1 MSDAAGSSRERR
13 IGILTTDTDLVVKSW
28 DAGLQLMTGM
38 PADRA
43 LGRRIEEII
52 PDLAA
57 RVPYSLLREPLVSG
71 TVQVLAPAL
80 HKFLIP
86 CPPLEPSQEFDRMQQ
101 RVVVGALRDEER
113 AVGLVVTVEDV
124 TARLER
130 ERQLARTLAG
140 GTPADR
146 VLAVRELADMGPTDG
161 LGPIQL
167 ALGDQDWQV
176 RRSAV
181 SAVATQPDQP
191 LVDALI
197 TALRDGHR
205 DFSLLS
211 SALQLL
217 TLTGVDI
224 TDALVGLM
232 QNPDVD
238 LRIQV
243 ALALGTQRRPEAL
256 NALLSALNDPNPN
269 VQFH

>member
-71 TVQVLAPAL
+71 SAQVLAPAL

-86 CPPLEPSQEFDRMQQ
+86 CPPLEPSDEFDRMQQ

-113 AVGLVVTVEDV
+113 AVGLVVSIEDV
-124 TARLER
+124 TARLEQER
-130 ERQLARTLAG
+130 KLARQLRDADPVVRVRAVRQLSTFEPTGGLGALASAIG
-140 GTPADR
+140 A
-146 VLAVRELADMGPTDG
+146 LAVRNDA
-161 LGPIQL
+161 
-167 ALGDQDWQV
+167 
-176 RRSAV
+176 S
-181 SAVATQPDQP
+181 
-191 LVDALI
+191 LVDAI
-197 TALRDGHR
+197 VTALRDGHR
-205 DFSLLS
+205 DFGLLS

-217 TLTGVDI
+217 TMTGVDV
-224 TDALVGLM
+224 TEALVGLM
-232 QNPDVD
+232 RHEEAD
-238 LRIQV
+238 LRVQA
-243 ALALGTQRRPEAL
+243 AL
-256 NALLSALNDPNPN
+256 
-269 VQFH
+269 